1 MYKEVSKTEKN
12 KFLALLGFVFSMIV
26 VMLITNN
33 IIYPINKMFADVI
46 NILYF
51 GFGVYFYMRYFM
63 TAFEYKI
70 EDNVFYITRILNK
83 NNPQIVLSVSI
94 EDIKGIEKY
103 SCTKNYE
110 AEKLN
115 FCTQIDKSK
124 RYVFYVVF
132 DSKKY
137 EVLFEPSQ
145 KLLELLMRWN
155 FEI

>member
-70 EDNVFYITRILNK
+70 QSSNCSF
-83 NNPQIVLSVSI
+83 S
-94 EDIKGIEKY
+94 KY
-103 SCTKNYE
+103 
-110 AEKLN
+110 
-115 FCTQIDKSK
+115 
-124 RYVFYVVF
+124 
-132 DSKKY
+132 
-137 EVLFEPSQ
+137 
-145 KLLELLMRWN
+145 
-155 FEI
+155 